1 MDSAALLDL
10 LGNENRRR
18 ILRLLARKPCYV
30 TEISE
35 YLGVSPKAVIDHL
48 RKLEDAG
55 LVESR
60 TDENRRKYFHIA
72 RNLRLEVNV
81 SPYDFG
87 TKSAYAASP
96 NLDIATCRHVSI
108 DTTIV
113 TDRRDAPIPGEDP
126 ELEAGEAATTGPE
139 PAGEEPA
146 SEGPASGEPVGELA
160 TELDRL
166 QELENELSLAQR
178 WVQGRLTDVLDHL
191 SETFASEADARLYT
205 ELLASLAGGRRT
217 VGELSSRVDAPR
229 AVVEDALATLA
240 ERDVVAERDG
250 GWVITD

>member
-48 RKLEDAG
+48 RKMEEVG

-72 RNLRLEVNV
+72 RNLRLEVSV

-87 TKSAYAASP
+87 AKSAYAASP
-96 NLDIATCRHVSI
+96 NLDIKATRYLSV
-108 DTTIV
+108 DV
-113 TDRRDAPIPGEDP
+113 G
-126 ELEAGEAATTGPE
+126 L
-139 PAGEEPA
+139 
-146 SEGPASGEPVGELA
+146 SEQSDLQGRQSELA
-160 TELDRL
+160 GLAAELDRL
-166 QELENELSLAQR
+166 QQLEHELSLAQR
-178 WVQGRLTDVLDHL
+178 WAQGRITDTLDRL
-191 SETFASEADARLYT
+191 SELFDDGPDGRLYM
-205 ELLASLAGGRRT
+205 EILAALAGTTRGT
-217 VGELSSRVDAPR
+217 SEVSNRVDAPR
-229 AVVEDALATLA
+229 DVVEEALFGLA
-240 ERDVVAERDG
+240 DRGVVERTDDGWTIAE
-250 GWVITD
+250 